1 MVELNKK
8 YHIGVKKFGFVNWI
22 GFKSLWL
29 KECNRFMVVW
39 QQTLLSP
46 LVSSLLFL
54 SVLSLALGNNRGDVL
69 GYSFISFLAPGLIA
83 MSILGQS
90 FSHSVSSLMIG
101 KIQGNIVDM
110 LYAPLSALE
119 VSMSILG
126 QSFSHSVSSLMIG
139 KIQGNIVDM
148 LYAPLSALEV
158 SMAIILA
165 ALTRSFLIATI
176 SIGVFS
182 LIVEIPIYNI
192 LYIFVFGFLG
202 AFILGSLGFIT
213 GLWAEKFDHTATV
226 TNFVI
231 TPLSFLSG
239 VFYSIDKLPQFF
251 QTISH
256 INPFFYMI
264 DGFRYGF
271 LGKSDGSINIGL
283 IYLSILSVLIWYVA
297 FFLYKKG
304 YKIKS

>member
-8 YHIGVKKFGFVNWI
+8 YEINVKKFGFINWI

-29 KECNRFMVVW
+29 KECNRFTVVW

-54 SVLSLALGNNRGDVL
+54 SVLSLALGNDRGDVF
-69 GYSFISFLAPGLIA
+69 GYSFVSFLAPGLIA
-83 MSILGQS
+83 MSILT
-90 FSHSVSSLMIG
+90 
-101 KIQGNIVDM
+101 
-110 LYAPLSALE
+110 
-119 VSMSILG
+119 

-158 SMAIILA
+158 SMAVILA
-165 ALTRSFLIATI
+165 ALTRSFLIAII

-182 LIVEIPIYNI
+182 LIVEMPINSI
-192 LYIFVFGFLG
+192 FFIFVFGFLS
-202 AFILGSLGFIT
+202 AFILGSMGFIT
-213 GLWAEKFDHTATV
+213 GLWAEKFDHTASV

-239 VFYSIDKLPQFF
+239 VFYSIDKLPNFF
-251 QTISH
+251 QIISH

-271 LGKSDGSINIGL
+271 LGKSDGSISVGL
-283 IYLSILSVLIWYVA
+283 IYLTILSIIMWYAA
-297 FFLYKKG
+297 FYLYKKG

>member
-1 MVELNKK
+1 MVELDKK
-8 YHIGVKKFGFVNWI
+8 YRMGVRKFGFINWI

-29 KECNRFMVVW
+29 KECNRFMTVW

-54 SVLSLALGNNRGDVL
+54 SVLSLALGDNRENIL
-69 GYSFISFLAPGLIA
+69 GHSFISFLAPGLIA
-83 MSILGQS
+83 MSILTQS

-110 LYAPLSALE
+110 LYAPLS
-119 VSMSILG
+119 
-126 QSFSHSVSSLMIG
+126 SF
-139 KIQGNIVDM
+139 
-148 LYAPLSALEV
+148 EV

-165 ALTRSFLIATI
+165 AITRSFLIAVI
-176 SIGVFS
+176 SIVVFS
-182 LIVEIPIYNI
+182 LIAEIPINNI
-192 LYIFVFGFLG
+192 FYIFIFGFLS

-226 TNFVI
+226 TNFII

-239 VFYSIDKLPQFF
+239 VFYSIDKLPILF

-256 INPFFYMI
+256 LNPFFYMI

-271 LGKSDGSINIGL
+271 LGVSDGSISVGL
-283 IYLSILSVLIWYVA
+283 IYLTLLSFVMWYLA
-297 FFLYKKG
+297 FYLYKKG

>member
-8 YHIGVKKFGFVNWI
+8 YHIRVKKFGFVNWI
-22 GFKSLWL
+22 GFKSLWF
-29 KECNRFMVVW
+29 KECNRFIAVW

-69 GYSFISFLAPGLIA
+69 GYSFINFLAPGLIA
-83 MSILGQS
+83 MSIL
-90 FSHSVSSLMIG
+90 I
-101 KIQGNIVDM
+101 
-110 LYAPLSALE
+110 
-119 VSMSILG
+119 

-165 ALTRSFLIATI
+165 ALSRSFLIAII
-176 SIGVFS
+176 SIAVFS
-182 LIVEIPIYNI
+182 LIVDITIYSI
-192 LYIFVFGFLG
+192 FYIFVFGFLG

-226 TNFVI
+226 TNFII

-239 VFYSIDKLPQFF
+239 VFYSIDKLPELF
-251 QTISH
+251 QKISH

-271 LGKSDGSINIGL
+271 LGKSDGSITAGL
-283 IYLSILSVLIWYVA
+283 IYLIILSIIMWYIA

>member
-1 MVELNKK
+1 
-8 YHIGVKKFGFVNWI
+8 
-22 GFKSLWL
+22 
-29 KECNRFMVVW
+29 
-39 QQTLLSP
+39 
-46 LVSSLLFL
+46 
-54 SVLSLALGNNRGDVL
+54 
-69 GYSFISFLAPGLIA
+69 
-83 MSILGQS
+83 MSILT
-90 FSHSVSSLMIG
+90 
-101 KIQGNIVDM
+101 
-110 LYAPLSALE
+110 
-119 VSMSILG
+119 

-165 ALTRSFLIATI
+165 ALTRSFLIAII
-176 SIGVFS
+176 SIVVFS

-192 LYIFVFGFLG
+192 FYIFIFGFLS

-226 TNFVI
+226 TNFII

-239 VFYSIDKLPQFF
+239 VFYSINKLPQIF

-256 INPFFYMI
+256 MNPFFYMI

-271 LGKSDGSINIGL
+271 LGKSDGSTSIGI
-283 IYLSILSVLIWYVA
+283 IYLIILSFAMWFIA
-297 FFLYKKG
+297 FYLYKKG

>member
-1 MVELNKK
+1 MVELKNK
-8 YHIGVKKFGFVNWI
+8 YQITVKKFGFINWI
-22 GFKSLWL
+22 GFKSLWF
-29 KECNRFMVVW
+29 KECNRFMTVW

-54 SVLSLALGNNRGDVL
+54 SVLTLALGNEKSDVL
-69 GYSFISFLAPGLIA
+69 GFSFISFLAPGLIA
-83 MSILGQS
+83 MSI
-90 FSHSVSSLMIG
+90 IT
-101 KIQGNIVDM
+101 
-110 LYAPLSALE
+110 
-119 VSMSILG
+119 

-165 ALTRSFLIATI
+165 ALTRSFLIAII
-176 SIGVFS
+176 SITVFS
-182 LIVEIPIYNI
+182 LIVEIPISNI
-192 LYIFVFGFLG
+192 FYIGIFGFLS

-226 TNFVI
+226 ANFII

-239 VFYSIDKLPQFF
+239 VFYSIEKLPEFF
-251 QTISH
+251 QIISR

-271 LGKSDGSINIGL
+271 LGNSDGSINIGL
-283 IYLSILSVLIWYVA
+283 SYLTILSIVMWYIA
-297 FFLYKKG
+297 FYLYNKG
-304 YKIKS
+304 YKIKT

>member
-8 YHIGVKKFGFVNWI
+8 YEIRVKKFGFINWI

-29 KECNRFMVVW
+29 KECNRFIAVW

-54 SVLSLALGNNRGDVL
+54 SVLSLALGNDRGEVL
-69 GYSFISFLAPGLIA
+69 GHSFVSFLAPGLIA
-83 MSILGQS
+83 MSILT
-90 FSHSVSSLMIG
+90 
-101 KIQGNIVDM
+101 
-110 LYAPLSALE
+110 
-119 VSMSILG
+119 

-165 ALTRSFLIATI
+165 ALTRSFLIAFI
-176 SIGVFS
+176 SIIVFS
-182 LIVEIPIYNI
+182 LIVELPINNI
-192 LYIFVFGFLG
+192 FYIFLFGFLS
-202 AFILGSLGFIT
+202 AFMLGSLGFIA

-226 TNFVI
+226 TNFII

-239 VFYSIDKLPQFF
+239 VFYSIDRLPKIF
-251 QTISH
+251 QSISH

-264 DGFRYGF
+264 DGFRFGF
-271 LGKSDGSINIGL
+271 LGTADGSISYGIA
-283 IYLSILSVLIWYVA
+283 YLTILSFVMWFIA
-297 FFLYKKG
+297 FYLYKKG
-304 YKIKS
+304 YKIKT

>member
-8 YHIGVKKFGFVNWI
+8 YQIGVKKFGFINWI
-22 GFKSLWL
+22 GFKSLWF
-29 KECNRFMVVW
+29 KECNRFIAVW

-83 MSILGQS
+83 MSILTQS
-90 FSHSVSSLMIG
+90 FSHSVSSLMI
-101 KIQGNIVDM
+101 
-110 LYAPLSALE
+110 S
-119 VSMSILG
+119 
-126 QSFSHSVSSLMIG
+126 

-165 ALTRSFLIATI
+165 ALTRSFLIAII
-176 SIGVFS
+176 SIAVFS
-182 LIVEIPIYNI
+182 LIVEMPINSV
-192 LYIFVFGFLG
+192 LFIFIFGFLS

-226 TNFVI
+226 TNFII

-239 VFYSIDKLPQFF
+239 VFYSIDKLPKIF

-271 LGKSDGSINIGL
+271 LGRSDGSIIIGIVYL
-283 IYLSILSVLIWYVA
+283 TILSIIMWYVA
-297 FFLYKKG
+297 FYLYKKG

>member
-8 YHIGVKKFGFVNWI
+8 YQIGVRRFGFINWI
-22 GFKSLWL
+22 GFGSLWL
-29 KECNRFMVVW
+29 KECNRFMAVW

-83 MSILGQS
+83 MSILTQS
-90 FSHSVSSLMIG
+90 FSHT
-101 KIQGNIVDM
+101 
-110 LYAPLSALE
+110 
-119 VSMSILG
+119 
-126 QSFSHSVSSLMIG
+126 VSSLMIG

-165 ALTRSFLIATI
+165 AVTRSFLIAII
-176 SIGVFS
+176 SIAVFS
-182 LIVEIPIYNI
+182 LIVKIPIYNI
-192 LYIFVFGFLG
+192 FYIFVFGFLS

-226 TNFVI
+226 TNFII

-239 VFYSIDKLPQFF
+239 VFYSINKLPELF

-271 LGKSDGSINIGL
+271 LGKSDGLISIGIVYL
-283 IYLSILSVLIWYVA
+283 IILSFVMWFIA
-297 FFLYKKG
+297 FYLYKKG

>member
-8 YHIGVKKFGFVNWI
+8 YQMGVRMFGLINWI

-29 KECNRFMVVW
+29 KECNRFLTVW

-54 SVLSLALGNNRGDVL
+54 SVLSLALGENRGDVL
-69 GYSFISFLAPGLIA
+69 GHSFINFLAPGLIA
-83 MSILGQS
+83 MSIITQS
-90 FSHSVSSLMIG
+90 FSHSVSSLMI
-101 KIQGNIVDM
+101 
-110 LYAPLSALE
+110 S
-119 VSMSILG
+119 
-126 QSFSHSVSSLMIG
+126 

-165 ALTRSFLIATI
+165 AMTRSFLIAII
-176 SIGVFS
+176 SIAVFS
-182 LIVEIPIYNI
+182 LIVKIHIHDI
-192 LYIFVFGFLG
+192 FYIFIFGFLSS
-202 AFILGSLGFIT
+202 FILGSLGFIA

-239 VFYSIDKLPQFF
+239 VFYSINKLPQLF
-251 QTISH
+251 QSISY

-264 DGFRYGF
+264 DGFRFGF
-271 LGKSDGSINIGL
+271 LGESDGSIKVGM
-283 IYLSILSVLIWYVA
+283 IYLMVLSILMWFIA
-297 FFLYKKG
+297 FYLYKKG
-304 YKIKS
+304 YKITS

>member
-8 YHIGVKKFGFVNWI
+8 YQIGVRRFGFINWI
-22 GFKSLWL
+22 GFGSLWL
-29 KECNRFMVVW
+29 KECNRFMAVW

-83 MSILGQS
+83 MSILTQS
-90 FSHSVSSLMIG
+90 FSHT
-101 KIQGNIVDM
+101 
-110 LYAPLSALE
+110 
-119 VSMSILG
+119 
-126 QSFSHSVSSLMIG
+126 VSSLMIG

-165 ALTRSFLIATI
+165 AVTRSFLIAII
-176 SIGVFS
+176 SIAVFS
-182 LIVEIPIYNI
+182 LIVKIPIYNI
-192 LYIFVFGFLG
+192 FYIFVFGFLS

-226 TNFVI
+226 TNFII

-239 VFYSIDKLPQFF
+239 VFYSINKLPELF

-271 LGKSDGSINIGL
+271 LGKSDGLISIGIVYL
-283 IYLSILSVLIWYVA
+283 IILSFVMWFIA
-297 FFLYKKG
+297 FYLYRKG

>member
-1 MVELNKK
+1 MVELNKNYK
-8 YHIGVKKFGFVNWI
+8 IGVRRFGLINWI

-29 KECNRFMVVW
+29 KECNRFMTVW

-54 SVLSLALGNNRGDVL
+54 SVLSLALGTNREEVL
-69 GYSFISFLAPGLIA
+69 GHSFISFLAPGLIA
-83 MSILGQS
+83 MSILT
-90 FSHSVSSLMIG
+90 
-101 KIQGNIVDM
+101 
-110 LYAPLSALE
+110 
-119 VSMSILG
+119 

-165 ALTRSFLIATI
+165 AITRSLLIAII
-176 SIGVFS
+176 SIVVFS
-182 LIVEIPIYNI
+182 LIVEIPISNI
-192 LYIFVFGFLG
+192 FYIFIFGFLSS
-202 AFILGSLGFIT
+202 FILGSLGFIT

-226 TNFVI
+226 TNFII

-239 VFYSIDKLPQFF
+239 VFYSIDKLPNFF

-271 LGKSDGSINIGL
+271 LGTADGSIYIG
-283 IYLSILSVLIWYVA
+283 IVYLTMLSFIMWFIA
-297 FFLYKKG
+297 FYLYKKG

>member
-1 MVELNKK
+1 
-8 YHIGVKKFGFVNWI
+8 
-22 GFKSLWL
+22 
-29 KECNRFMVVW
+29 
-39 QQTLLSP
+39 
-46 LVSSLLFL
+46 
-54 SVLSLALGNNRGDVL
+54 
-69 GYSFISFLAPGLIA
+69 
-83 MSILGQS
+83 
-90 FSHSVSSLMIG
+90 
-101 KIQGNIVDM
+101 
-110 LYAPLSALE
+110 
-119 VSMSILG
+119 
-126 QSFSHSVSSLMIG
+126 
-139 KIQGNIVDM
+139 
-148 LYAPLSALEV
+148 
-158 SMAIILA
+158 
-165 ALTRSFLIATI
+165 
-176 SIGVFS
+176 
-182 LIVEIPIYNI
+182 
-192 LYIFVFGFLG
+192 
-202 AFILGSLGFIT
+202 LGSLGFIA
-213 GLWAEKFDHTATV
+213 GLWAEKFDHTATI

>member
-1 MVELNKK
+1 MVELKKK
-8 YHIGVKKFGFVNWI
+8 YNIRVKKFGFVNWI
-22 GFKSLWL
+22 GFKSLWF
-29 KECNRFMVVW
+29 KECGRFMAVW

-69 GYSFISFLAPGLIA
+69 GYSFINFLAPGLIA
-83 MSILGQS
+83 MSILT
-90 FSHSVSSLMIG
+90 
-101 KIQGNIVDM
+101 
-110 LYAPLSALE
+110 
-119 VSMSILG
+119 

-165 ALTRSFLIATI
+165 ALTRSFLIAII
-176 SIGVFS
+176 SIAVFS
-182 LIVEIPIYNI
+182 LIVDITIYNI
-192 LYIFVFGFLG
+192 FYIFIFGFLG

-226 TNFVI
+226 TNFII

-239 VFYSIDKLPQFF
+239 VFYSIDRLPELF
-251 QTISH
+251 QKISH

-271 LGKSDGSINIGL
+271 LGKSDGSITIGL
-283 IYLSILSVLIWYVA
+283 IYLIILSIIMWYVA

>member
-1 MVELNKK
+1 MVELNKN
-8 YHIGVKKFGFVNWI
+8 YHIGVKKFGFINWV

-29 KECNRFMVVW
+29 KECNRFMAVW

-69 GYSFISFLAPGLIA
+69 GYSFIDFLAPGLIA
-83 MSILGQS
+83 MSILT
-90 FSHSVSSLMIG
+90 
-101 KIQGNIVDM
+101 
-110 LYAPLSALE
+110 
-119 VSMSILG
+119 

-165 ALTRSFLIATI
+165 ALTRSFLIAMI
-176 SIGVFS
+176 SIAVFS
-182 LIVEIPIYNI
+182 LIVDIKIYNI
-192 LYIFVFGFLG
+192 FYIFVFGFLG

-213 GLWAEKFDHTATV
+213 GLWAEKFDHTASV
-226 TNFVI
+226 TNFII

-239 VFYSIDKLPQFF
+239 VFYSIDKLPELF
-251 QTISH
+251 QKISH

-271 LGKSDGSINIGL
+271 LGKLDGSITIGL
-283 IYLSILSVLIWYVA
+283 IYLIILSIVMWYVA
-297 FFLYKKG
+297 FLLYKKG